1 MEKSP
6 QISDTHLHLEQY
18 KYFFDNSYDLLCI
31 ANTQGYFEVLN
42 PNWVNVLGYSEPELR
57 ENPFFYFIHPDDIDS
72 TQREL
77 EKLKTGSTTINF
89 VNRYRKK
96 DGSYLWFEWST
107 TPDHSTGK
115 LFAIAR
121 DITERREAEDSLRAI
136 KADLEALTD
145 HLQKQNNQLLHFA
158 YITSHNLRSPVS
170 NLNSLL
176 QFYKESTKADEKK
189 ALLSKLETVILHLN
203 STLNELIEAL
213 KTQQDP
219 SKDRE
224 LISFDEIF
232 NLIKDTFIGHI
243 LETKAIVTADFSKAE
258 RIEYPPSYLESI
270 MLNLLSNS
278 IKYRFPNRAPEV
290 HFETSKINDKVILEV
305 RDNGLGID
313 LEKHGDKL
321 FGLNKTFHIHAE
333 AKGVGLYLT
342 KTQIE
347 AMGGI
352 ISAES
357 EVGNGTTFKIVF

>member
-6 QISDTHLHLEQY
+6 KISDTHLDPQQY

-42 PNWVNVLGYSEPELR
+42 PNWVNVLGYPEVELL
-57 ENPFFYFIHPDDIDS
+57 ENPFFHFIHPDDIDS
-72 TQREL
+72 TQKEL

-107 TPDHSTGK
+107 TPDHTTGK

-121 DITERREAEDSLRAI
+121 DITERRQAEVNLRAI
-136 KADLEALTD
+136 KADLEALTN

-170 NLNSLL
+170 NLTSLL
-176 QFYKESTKADEKK
+176 QFYKESTEDEEKK
-189 ALLSKLETVILHLN
+189 ALLSKLEAVIVHLN

-213 KTQQDP
+213 KIQQDL
-219 SKDRE
+219 SKHRE
-224 LISFDEIF
+224 LISFEEIF
-232 NLIKDTFIGHI
+232 NLMKDTFIGHI
-243 LETKAIVTADFSKAE
+243 LETKAIVSADFSKAD
-258 RIEYPPSYLESI
+258 RIEYPSSYLESI

-278 IKYRFPNRAPEV
+278 IKYRSPNRPPKV
-290 HFETSKINDKVILEV
+290 HFETCKINDKIILTV

-313 LEKHGDKL
+313 LEKHAGNL
-321 FGLNKTFHIHAE
+321 FGLNKTFHTHSE

-342 KTQIE
+342 KTQVE
-347 AMGGI
+347 AMGGT

-357 EVGNGTTFKIVF
+357 EVGSGTTFKIVF